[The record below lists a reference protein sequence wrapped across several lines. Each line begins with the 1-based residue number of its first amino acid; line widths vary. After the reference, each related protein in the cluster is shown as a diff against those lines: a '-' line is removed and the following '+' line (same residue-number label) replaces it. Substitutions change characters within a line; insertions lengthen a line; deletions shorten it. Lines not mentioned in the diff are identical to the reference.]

1 MELWQ
6 EIINKETTNNKLK
19 ITATNIN
26 EILESKCYKALNQ
39 IKEIIKDSTLT
50 DSECFYK
57 IEEIVCVFEELGSNG
72 GARHDF

>member
-26 EILESKCYKALNQ
+26 EILESKCYTALNQ
-39 IKEIIKDSTLT
+39 IKEIIEDSTLT